1 MINSVSKEYLLNQV
15 KLSAAVFG
23 WNRSHV
29 RYISLVS
36 YVGVQILFNIYV
48 GNKLLFLF
56 MSRTEPFSFPFSFFF
71 EWKPSKMY
79 LYIWWQTSTFIE
91 TLLFVHII
99 FNRSVIIRY
108 CCEKFSYLSLLEM
121 KRDNLEFS
129 EWVTNL
135 SSTIILLLECTL

>member
-23 WNRSHV
+23 WNGSHV

-71 EWKPSKMY
+71 EWKPSKNVLIY
-79 LYIWWQTSTFIE
+79 LMTNFNIYWDVII
-91 TLLFVHII
+91 VPII